1 MTVVLRERLAQS
13 FVTKRPLIA
22 ERARV
27 LFGMLLRRAN
37 SIHLL
42 PERFPLPFQVC
53 PAYPATLSSSAL
65 VFYSYFLWSF
75 GIDV

>member
-42 PERFPLPFQVC
+42 PERLPLLSILTCVLGHLT
-53 PAYPATLSSSAL
+53 TLHFIFIRDIFF
-65 VFYSYFLWSF
+65 VF
-75 GIDV
+75 

>member
-1 MTVVLRERLAQS
+1 MTVVLGERLAQA

-27 LFGMLLRRAN
+27 FFGMLLRRAN

-42 PERFPLPFQVC
+42 PERFPLPFRVC
-53 PAYPATLSSSAL
+53 PGYPATLSSL
-65 VFYSYFLWSF
+65 L
-75 GIDV
+75 